1 MSRPRRPPA
10 RRAGEDGYTLTE
22 MLVVIAIIA
31 LIAAVLTPG
40 LINQLGRA
48 RAKAAQLQL
57 ESVAGSV
64 EAYRSDVGHY
74 PTEQEGMEALL
85 KEPPGVEGWSGP
97 YLKDAK
103 AVNDPWGHPIA
114 YHLQDEGAHFYV
126 QSLGADGKPGGSG
139 QARDLKA
146 PVSP

>member
-1 MSRPRRPPA
+1 MSSRLRPAQASREA
-10 RRAGEDGYTLTE
+10 GYTLTE

-57 ESVAGSV
+57 ESIASSI
-64 EAYRSDVGHY
+64 ESYRSDVGRY
-74 PTEQEGMEALL
+74 PTEQEGVAALV

-103 AVNDPWGHPIA
+103 GVNDPWGHPVI
-114 YHLQDEGAHFYV
+114 YHLSDEGAHFYV
-126 QSLGADGKPGGSG
+126 QSLGEDGKPGGNG
-139 QARDLKA
+139 VARDLRA
-146 PVSP
+146 PVAP